1 MLKLTVLKLKMLRYP
16 LKSGKIYYMEVIM
29 SKLALKYMSIVA
41 TIYLLSLVIDKVTI
55 RSTPALF
62 AIGLVLLVINLFIK
76 PLLLLLTL
84 PFNIITFGL
93 FTIIVNAWT
102 IMIADGFV
110 SGVNMGGFLNSL
122 LAAFMIA
129 VLQHILR
136 DKSKG

>member
-1 MLKLTVLKLKMLRYP
+1 
-16 LKSGKIYYMEVIM
+16 M
-29 SKLALKYMSIVA
+29 SKLALKYLSIVA
-41 TIYLLSLVIDKVTI
+41 TIYFLSLIMDKVTI

-62 AIGLVLLVINLFIK
+62 TIGLVLLMVNLFIK

-93 FTIIVNAWT
+93 FTIVVNAWT

-122 LAAFMIA
+122 FAAVIIA
-129 VLQHILR
+129 VLQHVLR
-136 DKSKG
+136 DKNKARD